1 MVDKNSEAPMAAT
14 IEASKLPVNHE
25 KTDMNSIAILEA
37 VNTSYVPFNGQQI
50 ITAMAAGVAYVAM
63 KPIVENLGMSW
74 GTQQQKLMKQLDK
87 FNCIHM
93 NMVAADGKL
102 RKLLCLPLKKL
113 NGWLFSIN
121 PEKVRAD
128 IRDKLIQYQEECF
141 TVLHD
146 YWTKGHVVNPRKA
159 KKALPGKITT
169 EQQEAI
175 KQLVMSRGQSLP
187 KEKQAKAMI
196 TMWSS
201 LKSHFGC
208 SYKEI
213 SEEQFSEAL
222 SLAARVP
229 LEGEFIGKQEKKTNE
244 LSAKEANSLVWLWDY
259 ANRSQALFREL
270 YPALKHIQSNYS
282 GRCYDYGHEFSYVI
296 GTARDVLINHTRDV
310 DINEPDG
317 PTNLSAWIRLKNKEL
332 PPSVHL
338 Y

>member
-1 MVDKNSEAPMAAT
+1 
-14 IEASKLPVNHE
+14 
-25 KTDMNSIAILEA
+25 MNSIAILEA

-141 TVLHD
+141 SVLHD
-146 YWTKGHVVNPRKA
+146 YWTKGHVANPRKA
-159 KKALPGKITT
+159 KKVLPGKITT

-187 KEKQAKAMI
+187 KEKQARAII

-213 SEEQFSEAL
+213 GEDQFAEAL
-222 SLAARVP
+222 SLVARVP
-229 LEGEFIGKQEKKTNE
+229 LEGEYLPAGSASENDEVAVKMLDALREAIKTQTKCYGYPLKPGYRSLIHSPSGVLGLTE
-244 LSAKEANSLVWLWDY
+244 NSLLMNLLNQLQEDGHDVSG
-259 ANRSQALFREL
+259 AAAEL
-270 YPALKHIQSNYS
+270 TTMFCYIVGVSKCLRDIQTHAEY
-282 GRCYDYGHEFSYVI
+282 
-296 GTARDVLINHTRDV
+296 INDKA
-310 DINEPDG
+310 G
-317 PTNLSAWIRLKNKEL
+317 FF
-332 PPSVHL
+332 
-338 Y
+338 